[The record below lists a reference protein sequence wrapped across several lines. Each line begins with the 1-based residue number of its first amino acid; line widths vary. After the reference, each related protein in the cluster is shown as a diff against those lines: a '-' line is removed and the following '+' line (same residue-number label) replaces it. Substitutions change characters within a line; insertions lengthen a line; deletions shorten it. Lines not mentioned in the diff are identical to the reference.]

1 VDFVHKKTKDFSRY
15 KLISIVGAIHISS
28 ELISRLSASKAK
40 LVFGPRTGAR
50 VGNMKI
56 PTNLPPAINLVKSKV
71 LRVETLPPNLSLEID
86 PIGQANRYIETIN
99 VDSNAT
105 PYLTLKNGK
114 VIATSEVS
122 GAIYLGSMLDQ
133 EGLRVFY
140 KGLFDEIQVDYLLMP
155 VGVRRRCTDSEE
167 FWFNYNDRTIET
179 KNGNMKPAEA
189 KRLPLI

>member
-1 VDFVHKKTKDFSRY
+1 
-15 KLISIVGAIHISS
+15 
-28 ELISRLSASKAK
+28 
-40 LVFGPRTGAR
+40 
-50 VGNMKI
+50 M
-56 PTNLPPAINLVKSKV
+56 
-71 LRVETLPPNLSLEID
+71 
-86 PIGQANRYIETIN
+86 
-99 VDSNAT
+99 
-105 PYLTLKNGK
+105 
-114 VIATSEVS
+114 S

-133 EGLRVFY
+133 EGLRAFY